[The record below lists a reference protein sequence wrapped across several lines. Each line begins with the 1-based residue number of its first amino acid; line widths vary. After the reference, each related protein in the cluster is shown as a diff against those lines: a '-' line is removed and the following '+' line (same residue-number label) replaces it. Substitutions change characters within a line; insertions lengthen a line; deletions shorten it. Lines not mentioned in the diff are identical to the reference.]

1 MMFLKVGLF
10 SILWLL
16 VLAAQPV
23 GAGLARRSDVVL
35 KQPFSDFP
43 LVHNHWVKRW
53 INFFQKKHPGRFRT
67 WLERSYRYAPLMRAI
82 FRQEGLPE
90 DLIYMCM
97 IESGFSAR
105 ATSSAKA
112 VGYWQFISPTAL
124 RFGLLKSFWLDERR
138 DFEKSTEAA
147 SRYLRFLY
155 AQFQNWYLAA
165 AAYNMGEKK
174 LHRLIKKHK
183 SRNFWELARK
193 YDFPYE
199 TAHYVPQLI
208 AAITIVKAPV
218 LYGFNH
224 LKIQTP
230 YRYEVFYLPGGTN
243 LKQMARHIG
252 ESYKKIRSLNP
263 ELLKSYIPKNMEN
276 WPVRIPRDSQ
286 KKVSHF
292 VQTHLM

>member
-1 MMFLKVGLF
+1 MVYFKVQIF
-10 SILWLL
+10 VILLL
-16 VLAAQPV
+16 GFFTEAP
-23 GAGLARRSDVVL
+23 GAGMYQRPDVVL
-35 KQPFSDFP
+35 KQPFSDLP

-53 INFFQKKHPGRFRT
+53 INFFQKKHQRHFRT
-67 WLERSYRYAPLMRAI
+67 WLERSYRYIPLMRVI
-82 FRQEGLPE
+82 FRQAGLPE
-90 DLIYMCM
+90 DLIYICM

-105 ATSSAKA
+105 AVSSAKA
-112 VGYWQFISPTAL
+112 VGYWQFMSHTAS

-138 DFEKSTEAA
+138 DFEKSTVAA
-147 SRYLRFLY
+147 SRYLRFLH
-155 AQFQNWYLAA
+155 AQFKDWYLAA

-174 LHRLIKKHK
+174 LARLIKKHK

-208 AAITIVKAPV
+208 AAITIAKAPV

-224 LKIQTP
+224 LKVSTP

-243 LKQMARHIG
+243 LKRMARHIG
-252 ESYKKIRSLNP
+252 EPYKKIRTLNP
-263 ELLKSYIPKNMEN
+263 ELLKSYIPKSMEN
-276 WPVRIPRDSQ
+276 WPVRVPRDSV

-292 VQTHLM
+292 VQTHLL